1 MQIGKF
7 FAKCPSWINQFFF
20 STTVHLTFGNL
31 GERQMLFI
39 TRVMSAS
46 TKWLFEEIS
55 QRKHYI

>member
-31 GERQMLFI
+31 GERH
-39 TRVMSAS
+39 VV
-46 TKWLFEEIS
+46 
-55 QRKHYI
+55 YN